1 MIISRFIQVAANG
14 IISFCFLAE
23 SYSIVCVCVCV
34 YAYIHIYICIY
45 LYAVICQWT
54 FRSWLLYIGVH
65 VSFWI
70 RVFSKY
76 MPKSGTARS
85 YDNSGPF
92 LLLIFLFIVCHIF
105 LLLLQARYYEYY
117 FVNYWIFLSFILIK
131 VIWKILSLW
140 GLLSGFTG

>member
-1 MIISRFIQVAANG
+1 MALFHSAFWLSHIP
-14 IISFCFLAE
+14 
-23 SYSIVCVCVCV
+23 VCVCVCV
-34 YAYIHIYICIY
+34 CQFSPVQSCALCVYIYMYIY
-45 LYAVICQWT
+45 LYPVICQWT

-76 MPKSGTARS
+76 MPKSGTAGS

-92 LLLIFLFIVCHIF
+92 LLLIFLLIVCYIF

-117 FVNYWIFLSFILIK
+117 FVNYWIFLSFILTK